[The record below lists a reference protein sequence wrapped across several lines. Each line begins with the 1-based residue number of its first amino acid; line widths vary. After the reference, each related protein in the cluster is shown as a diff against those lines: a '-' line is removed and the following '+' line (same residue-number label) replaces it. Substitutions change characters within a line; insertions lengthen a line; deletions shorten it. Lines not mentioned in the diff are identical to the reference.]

1 MSSYP
6 FELTSQLVPFNEQQQ
21 KTTLWMGELEQWQD
35 EAYIQQLW
43 FNLNE
48 KVMVKVI
55 RDKIT
60 GVSAGYAFVDFG
72 TAAAARHAM
81 NTYNGVLMPN
91 SLKPFK
97 LNWASGGG
105 LIDRRED
112 RQPEYSI
119 FVGDLSSEI
128 TEMDLLSVFQSR
140 YRSCKSAKIMTD
152 SRTGMTRGYGFVR
165 FSDPLDQQRALIEMQ
180 GFFIGSRPIRVSV
193 ATPKNNS
200 RKVIMSP
207 ITPSSSSLLTSPNK
221 SPLLLSSSSPLLQS
235 TDNNTTVF
243 VGGLSA
249 PIREDE
255 LRQYFQHFGEIVYVK
270 IPPGKGCGFVQY
282 VSRTSAE
289 LAIQQMNGY
298 QIGNSRIRLSW
309 GRSQNEKIIT
319 TTAVNATT
327 TTATATTANLLLTRP
342 TPSTTPSILYNT
354 AMYPPPPP
362 PPSTTYIN
370 NNTSTPFMMMQQQ
383 PSPNNLL
390 FPPYG
395 HPQQPQQQ
403 NIYPNDNNFKF
414 LTANTDCLIDSTAEE
429 LFNSVTRSLLD
440 TDDDRKANNV
450 NWRLNQIYAQ

>member
-1 MSSYP
+1 MSYP
-6 FELTSQLVPFNEQQQ
+6 FELTSQLVPINEQQ

-55 RDKIT
+55 RDKNT
-60 GVSAGYAFVDFG
+60 GISAGYAFVDFG

-112 RQPEYSI
+112 RQPEYSV

-128 TEMDLLSVFQSR
+128 TEIDLLTVFQSR

-165 FSDPLDQQRALIEMQ
+165 FSDQLDQQRALIEMQ

-193 ATPKNNS
+193 ATPKNRN
-200 RKVIMSP
+200 KTCTMSP
-207 ITPSSSSLLTSPNK
+207 TPSLTSPNK
-221 SPLLLSSSSPLLQS
+221 SPLTSPLLQPPD
-235 TDNNTTVF
+235 TNTTVF

-255 LRQYFQHFGEIVYVK
+255 LRQYFHHFGEIVYVK

-282 VSRTSAE
+282 VSRASAE

-309 GRSQNEKIIT
+309 GRSQNEKANIIVRPTPT
-319 TTAVNATT
+319 TTPSMLYNTIMYPPMMQQSSSIPNTSTLITPTHTTTTTTTT
-327 TTATATTANLLLTRP
+327 TTAN
-342 TPSTTPSILYNT
+342 IGY
-354 AMYPPPPP
+354 
-362 PPSTTYIN
+362 
-370 NNTSTPFMMMQQQ
+370 NNT
-383 PSPNNLL
+383 NL
-390 FPPYG
+390 FSYG
-395 HPQQPQQQ
+395 Q
-403 NIYPNDNNFKF
+403 IYPSSDHHFNNF
-414 LTANTDCLIDSTAEE
+414 LTAKTDCLLDSTAEE
-429 LFNSVTRSLLD
+429 LFNSVTRTLLD
-440 TDDDRKANNV
+440 TDEDRKPNV